1 MMIDFMYTFENIL
14 GKMTT
19 YYSFINFNIYIVK
32 DKSSP
37 KEKLY
42 FGRSTVY
49 KRTCKELLIYWH
61 ICLCAQP
68 CIVLIDDNSKQLHL
82 KDR

>member
-1 MMIDFMYTFENIL
+1 MIDFMYTFENIL

-19 YYSFINFNIYIVK
+19 YYTFINFNIYNVK

-42 FGRSTVY
+42 F
-49 KRTCKELLIYWH
+49 W
-61 ICLCAQP
+61 
-68 CIVLIDDNSKQLHL
+68 
-82 KDR
+82 

>member
-1 MMIDFMYTFENIL
+1 MLFVVVIKFYDTELLLKREMMIDFMYTFENIL

-42 FGRSTVY
+42 F
-49 KRTCKELLIYWH
+49 W
-61 ICLCAQP
+61 
-68 CIVLIDDNSKQLHL
+68 
-82 KDR
+82 

>member
-1 MMIDFMYTFENIL
+1 MMIDFMYTCENIL
-14 GKMTT
+14 GKMAT
-19 YYSFINFNIYIVK
+19 YYSLLTLIFTLSKIKVVRKKNCI
-32 DKSSP
+32 
-37 KEKLY
+37 

>member
-1 MMIDFMYTFENIL
+1 MIDFMYTFENIL

-19 YYSFINFNIYIVK
+19 YYSFIKFNIYNVK

-42 FGRSTVY
+42 F
-49 KRTCKELLIYWH
+49 W
-61 ICLCAQP
+61 
-68 CIVLIDDNSKQLHL
+68 
-82 KDR
+82 

>member
-1 MMIDFMYTFENIL
+1 MIDFMYTFENIL

-19 YYSFINFNIYIVK
+19 YYSFINLNIYIVK

-42 FGRSTVY
+42 V
-49 KRTCKELLIYWH
+49 W
-61 ICLCAQP
+61 
-68 CIVLIDDNSKQLHL
+68 
-82 KDR
+82 